1 MLNSSF
7 LVILQKKA
15 VPKGTVT
22 KTGTYWIL
30 LNLVSL
36 IQIYLSLKSAR
47 RDDLPYFLL
56 AFVRLTGSKNV

>member
-1 MLNSSF
+1 MLSSSF

-15 VPKGTVT
+15 VPKGT
-22 KTGTYWIL
+22 KTGSHWIL
-30 LNLVSL
+30 LNLVFL